1 MLPKHDSDI
10 KLTSQ
15 QKMNDIFKAGKKI
28 STNLESQTKQ
38 AHTSKNNDEIKAFY
52 THIHRLKAHTKK
64 RKKKKDGDLQ
74 EGYDSRV

>member
-28 STNLESQTKQ
+28 STNLES
-38 AHTSKNNDEIKAFY
+38 
-52 THIHRLKAHTKK
+52 
-64 RKKKKDGDLQ
+64 
-74 EGYDSRV
+74 